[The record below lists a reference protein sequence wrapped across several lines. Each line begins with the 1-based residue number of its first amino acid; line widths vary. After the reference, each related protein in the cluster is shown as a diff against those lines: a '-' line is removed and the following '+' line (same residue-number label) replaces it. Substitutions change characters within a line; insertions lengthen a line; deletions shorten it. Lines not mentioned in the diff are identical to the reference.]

1 MTKMNRQWRLRH
13 RPAGDLKQG
22 DLQFVTEP
30 VPALGPNQFLVRN
43 IYLSLDPTNRIWMS
57 DMDQYM
63 PPVQIGDVMRGGT
76 LGVVEASNNPGFKV
90 GEIVQPFLGG
100 WQDYVVAE
108 AAQPVPRGP
117 LPLTAFMSVMG
128 MTGATAYF
136 GLLDVGKPK
145 AGETV
150 VVSAAAGAVGSIV
163 GQIAKLKGCR
173 VVGLAGSDEKCRHV
187 VDHLGFDACINYK
200 TENVLEALRREC
212 PNGIDVD
219 FENVGGEILDAVLT
233 LINDKAR
240 IVLCGLISSYNA
252 DKPVPGPYMFRNIL
266 MKKARVEGFII
277 IEYLGRMG
285 EFIADMSQ
293 WLAEG
298 KIKWDVDL
306 QQGLEHAPAHLQRLF
321 TGANT
326 GKLIVQ
332 IGPEP

>member
-1 MTKMNRQWRLRH
+1 MNRQWRLRH
-13 RPAGDLKQG
+13 RPVGDVKQG
-22 DLQFVTEP
+22 DLQLVTEP

-63 PPVQIGDVMRGGT
+63 PPVEVGDVMRGGT

-90 GEIVQPFLGG
+90 GDIVQPFLGG

-108 AAQPVPRGP
+108 AAQPIPRGP
-117 LPLTAFMSVMG
+117 LPLTAFMSVLG

-187 VDHLGFDACINYK
+187 VKTLGFDACINYK
-200 TENVLEALRREC
+200 RENVLEALRREC

-219 FENVGGEILDAVLT
+219 FENVGGDILDAVLT

-240 IVLCGLISSYNA
+240 ISLCGLISSYNA

-285 EFIADMSQ
+285 EFVADMSQ
-293 WLAEG
+293 WVAEG

-306 QQGLEHAPAHLQRLF
+306 QQGLEHAPVHLQRLF

>member
-13 RPAGDLKQG
+13 RPAGDVKQG
-22 DLQFVTEP
+22 DLQFVSEP
-30 VPALGPNQFLVRN
+30 LPALGPNQFLVRN

-63 PPVQIGDVMRGGT
+63 PPVQLGEVMRGGT
-76 LGVVEASNNPGFKV
+76 LGVVEASNNPGFKP
-90 GEIVQPFLGG
+90 GDIVQPFLGG

-108 AAQPVPRGP
+108 AAQPIPRGP
-117 LPLTAFMSVMG
+117 LPLTAFMSVLG

-136 GLLDVGKPK
+136 GLLDIGKPK

-150 VVSAAAGAVGSIV
+150 VVSAAAGAVGSIA

-187 VDHLGFDACINYK
+187 VQHLGFDACINYK
-200 TENVLEALRREC
+200 SENVLDALRREC

-240 IVLCGLISSYNA
+240 ISLCGLISSYNA

-293 WLAEG
+293 WVTEG

-306 QQGLEHAPAHLQRLF
+306 QQGLEHAPVHLQRLF